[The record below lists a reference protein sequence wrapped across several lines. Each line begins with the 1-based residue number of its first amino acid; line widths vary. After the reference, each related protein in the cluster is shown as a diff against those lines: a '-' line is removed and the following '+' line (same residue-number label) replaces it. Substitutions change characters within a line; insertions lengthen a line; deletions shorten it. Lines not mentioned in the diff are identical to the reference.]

1 MKRLLNMMKAG
12 DIVLLVLL
20 IILSFLPVFIFSYN
34 QAMAENDYFTAVVS
48 VDGEMVHEFTLVDD
62 DEQEVYEYR
71 DDHGH
76 INKIIREGTTVYMVE
91 ASCPDQLCVR
101 QGEISAVGETIVCL
115 PHRLLVEI
123 QSNNPD
129 ADDDLEIDAIT

>member
-20 IILSFLPVFIFSYN
+20 IVLSFLPVVIFSYN
-34 QAMAENDYFTAVVS
+34 QSTAGNDDFTAVIS
-48 VDGEMVHEFTLVDD
+48 ADGEVVHQIVLKDD
-62 DEQEVYEYR
+62 GERETYVYE
-71 DDHGH
+71 DSHGH
-76 INKIIREGTTVYMVE
+76 TNTIVREGTKVYMTE

-101 QGEISAVGETIVCL
+101 QGEITKVGETIVCL

-123 QSNNPD
+123 QSDNPD
-129 ADDDLEIDAIT
+129 VEPNSEIDAIT

>member
-20 IILSFLPVFIFSYN
+20 IVLSFLPVVIFSYN
-34 QAMAENDYFTAVVS
+34 QSTAGNDDFTAVIS
-48 VDGEMVHEFTLVDD
+48 ADGEVVHQIALKDD
-62 DEQEVYEYR
+62 GERETYVYE
-71 DDHGH
+71 DSHGH
-76 INKIIREGTTVYMVE
+76 TNTIIRVGTKVYMTE

-101 QGEISAVGETIVCL
+101 QGEITKVGETIVCL

-123 QSNNPD
+123 QSDNPD
-129 ADDDLEIDAIT
+129 VEPNSEIDAIT